1 MLDVDLLLANE
12 ISRISV
18 DIILYLK
25 RFRARWMH
33 LLMKDWNTELNQ
45 HSLSKSLV
53 WLGLFN
59 LTFSNLIYHF
69 IRLLHTFTHVCTVNI
84 YICNCT
90 EIIIIKFLEAS

>member
-1 MLDVDLLLANE
+1 MDVLIDERLEHRTEPAFPIKEPRLA
-12 ISRISV
+12 
-18 DIILYLK
+18 
-25 RFRARWMH
+25 
-33 LLMKDWNTELNQ
+33 
-45 HSLSKSLV
+45 
-53 WLGLFN
+53 GLFN